1 MNKNWKI
8 GNECSK
14 LVRKILEAVIII
26 ILSTPESAN
35 NEKAIVPL
43 NDLIHPLLTCLG
55 HQQTDLL

>member
-1 MNKNWKI
+1 MNKKWKI
-8 GNECSK
+8 SNVYSK
-14 LVRKILEAVIII
+14 LVRKILETVNII
-26 ILSTPESAN
+26 ILSTPEGAN